1 MCVCVCER
9 ERADERVV
17 GLRRRRRT
25 CPRVLLPTWRAPRH
39 GRFVWLLV
47 GPDGWNSGAE
57 DDDVLAKNGRM
68 SSNIATSVVR
78 AHERVIDAMVLERGC
93 LET

>member
-1 MCVCVCER
+1 VCVCVCVR

-25 CPRVLLPTWRAPRH
+25 CPRVLLPTRSAPRH

-47 GPDGWNSGAE
+47 GPDVWNSGAE
-57 DDDVLAKNGRM
+57 DVLAKNGRM

-93 LET
+93 LKT

>member
-1 MCVCVCER
+1 
-9 ERADERVV
+9 VV
-17 GLRRRRRT
+17 GLRRRRRRRT

-47 GPDGWNSGAE
+47 EPDVWNSGAE
-57 DDDVLAKNGRM
+57 DVLAKNGRM

-78 AHERVIDAMVLERGC
+78 ARERVIDAMVLERGC
-93 LET
+93 LEA